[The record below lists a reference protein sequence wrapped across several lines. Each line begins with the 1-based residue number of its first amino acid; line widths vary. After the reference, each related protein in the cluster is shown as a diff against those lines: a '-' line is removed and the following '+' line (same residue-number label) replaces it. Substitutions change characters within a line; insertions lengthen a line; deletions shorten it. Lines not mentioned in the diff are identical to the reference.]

1 MLETRLIGSPN
12 IEYRFRFDKS
22 TSITISGLCRLK
34 VSSFVA
40 KIGEDNTP
48 SIKMFENKFKYAEES
63 RSAVFKEVTLLRPVD
78 DEFKTFITAL
88 ASHCEVRDDYDQLSQ
103 QNNNNTEDK

>member
-1 MLETRLIGSPN
+1 MTWELILRIDSP
-12 IEYRFRFDKS
+12 
-22 TSITISGLCRLK
+22 RLK

-48 SIKMFENKFKYAEES
+48 SIKMFETKFKYVEES

-78 DEFKTFITAL
+78 DEFKTFITQL
-88 ASHCEVRDDYDQLSQ
+88 ANHCEIRDDYDQLSA
-103 QNNNNTEDK
+103 QNNVETK

>member
-1 MLETRLIGSPN
+1 MTRSLILSVDSP
-12 IEYRFRFDKS
+12 
-22 TSITISGLCRLK
+22 RLK

-48 SIKMFENKFKYAEES
+48 SIKMFETKFKYVEEG

-78 DEFKTFITAL
+78 DEFKTFIAQL
-88 ASHCEVRDDYDQLSQ
+88 AIHCEIRDDYDQLSA
-103 QNNNNTEDK
+103 QNNVETK